1 MKNYTKRLTA
11 TLAFLS
17 LFSCQKDDEVITTPT
32 NTITAPAT
40 YEFKRDGQSTVSYG
54 GQTARLKMAGELQS
68 ALLDNTK
75 SADQIQAMFNHQ
87 QGQNNFSDADLNN
100 SDKNLRSKVAASL
113 DYFSS
118 NSVQANLIRQDFD
131 QWIKNQATNVFPY
144 WSQTAERGKAGNLQQ
159 LSGTVRWMNSQG
171 LEYDQIVAKSL
182 IGSVL
187 MDQMVNNYLSAA
199 KLDAGTNRT
208 DNDNGITNGKPYT
221 AMEHFWDEAFGYVY
235 GAEADITNPTYKADG
250 FINKYLG
257 NIDRNPAFNGIAFEI
272 YNAFKLGRAAIVAK
286 DYALRDQQAEIL
298 KEKLSK
304 VIAIMAVYYL
314 ESGKATLNSDK
325 ASAFHSLSEGY
336 GFIYSL
342 QFTRQP
348 NSTLP
353 YFSRDEVEG
362 FLAKFKEGNGL
373 WDITPET
380 LTQLSN
386 TISSKFG
393 FQASQTVN

>member
-1 MKNYTKRLTA
+1 MKKVVLGFAILA
-11 TLAFLS
+11 TTIQM
-17 LFSCQKDDEVITTPT
+17 SCSKDED
-32 NTITAPAT
+32 NTILPTDNVVAPTT
-40 YEFKRDGQSTVSYG
+40 YEFTRDNKSTVDFS
-54 GQTARLKMAGELQS
+54 GQTARLKMAGELQA

-75 SADQIQAMFNHQ
+75 TAEDLQAMFNHQ

-118 NSVQANLIRQDFD
+118 NSAQANLIRQDFD
-131 QWIKNQATNVFPY
+131 QWIKNQVTNVYPY
-144 WSQTAERGKAGNLQQ
+144 WNQTAEPGKAGNLQQ

-171 LEYDQIVAKSL
+171 LEYDQIIAKSL
-182 IGSVL
+182 IGSIL
-187 MDQMVNNYLSAA
+187 LDQIVNNYLSAA
-199 KLDAGTNRT
+199 KLDVGTNKE
-208 DNDNGITNGKPYT
+208 DNNNGVTVEGKSYTN
-221 AMEHFWDEAFGYVY
+221 MEHYWDEGFGYVY
-235 GAEADITNPTYKADG
+235 GKEADLTNLTYKADG
-250 FINKYLG
+250 FINKYIG
-257 NIDRNPAFNGIAFEI
+257 NIDRNPAFNGIALEI
-272 YNAFKLGRAAIVAK
+272 HNAFKLGRAAIVAK
-286 DYALRDQQAEIL
+286 DYALRDQQAEVL

-314 ESGKATLNSDK
+314 ESGKATMNTDK
-325 ASAFHSLSEGY
+325 ANAFHSLSEGY

-353 YFSRDEVEG
+353 YFSRDEVQG